1 MIEILNPIVN
11 QNTISYPVIIDG
23 ISYIFKISYTNIQL
37 DTPLNTNIDG
47 IVVLLT
53 SIAMCNNWPI
63 KSTLEIDQCLYDNL
77 LKLPEIY
84 KKYHEKHTAL
94 LSMIM
99 KEKINLVLD
108 LPTCQRTRSTKDNGL
123 NANISPL
130 SMGIDS
136 LHTLVSQK
144 DNLTHLIYINDL
156 DLSNKLI
163 KFNQLIR
170 NVSSSYNKPLI
181 IANSNIKKILGN
193 LKIKDTM
200 ISLPGTNYGVFTG
213 DAIMLAN
220 CYPLGI
226 NTMYFSG
233 FGGNIPCLMGQHTD
247 LNQYYKSN
255 EFYNVQNETMRIKKI
270 KYIIENNPS
279 LLNVLR
285 VCNEYTLNT
294 HSKILNCTKC
304 GKCTRT
310 LLYLYMLGHYDKAV
324 TFIKPVFINPN
335 DNYLNYY
342 IRTFFNAPNKTL
354 ATTYYDKILTQI
366 LKIYTENNNS
376 IWDVLQNYNGT
387 FNGDEYTFNI

>member
-23 ISYIFKISYTNIQL
+23 TNYDFKISYTNIQL

-53 SIAMCNNWPI
+53 SIAICNKWPI
-63 KSTLEIDQCLYDNL
+63 RSTLEIDESLYDNL

-84 KKYHEKHTAL
+84 KKYHHKHTSL
-94 LSMIM
+94 LSMLV
-99 KEKINLVLD
+99 KDKINLVLD
-108 LPTCQRTRSTKDNGL
+108 LPTCRRPRSNTSNGL

-136 LHTLVSQK
+136 LHTLITQK

-156 DLSNKLI
+156 DLSTKLINFNKL
-163 KFNQLIR
+163 LT
-170 NVSSSYNKPLI
+170 NVSTTYNKPLI

-193 LKIKDTM
+193 LKIKNSTE
-200 ISLPGTNYGVFTG
+200 SLPGINYAVFTG
-213 DAIMLAN
+213 DAMMLAN

-226 NTMYFSG
+226 NTIYFSG
-233 FGGNIPCLMGQHTD
+233 FGGNIPCIMGQHTD

-255 EFYNVQNETMRIKKI
+255 EFFNVQNETMRIKKI
-270 KYIIENNPS
+270 KYIIENDPS

-285 VCNEYTLNT
+285 VCNDYTLNT
-294 HSKILNCTKC
+294 PSKVLNCTKC

-310 LLYLYMLGHYDKAV
+310 LLYLYMLGYYDKAV
-324 TFIKPVFINPN
+324 TFIKPTFIEPN

-342 IRTFFNAPNKTL
+342 MRIFFNAPNKTL

-376 IWDVLQNYNGT
+376 IWNVLQNYNGT
-387 FNGDEYTFNI
+387 FNDDDEYTFN